1 MVDKFKKILEEM
13 KKQGT
18 VTLFAILKMDDLTD
32 KWSVLISAPWIS
44 DANRKQVFAD
54 IVGLIKKEMLPEEA
68 ANIARVLIV
77 PEGNHLVS
85 ELLEQKRDYIGGEG
99 SVKINGNMVHEAYI
113 LEPQWDATRTAA
125 AATAN

>member
-85 ELLEQKRDYIGGEG
+85 ELLEQKRDYIGGDDEH
-99 SVKINGNMVHEAYI
+99 SGNV
-113 LEPQWDATRTAA
+113 
-125 AATAN
+125 